1 MNETLDVFCYKMRR
15 RMAQNR
21 VSGSLLAASLTILY
35 FESSRFRRIPT
46 LPSHPLLLAS
56 SCPSVGSPPTFVV
69 PASHDSRTTAY
80 GFFVRF
86 EKPHSYSRIDTMI
99 SNSNGMHPL
108 LDSVQLRQLA
118 DCLSLGD
125 SLETLA
131 EQWSFN
137 SPLEL
142 LATSARSMNLDWLES
157 DSGDIAPET
166 LDGFPAKLIH
176 RHTVFPLERGT
187 GWLRLAVSNPF
198 DFAAIDSVASAME
211 VEVRPVMAAQDTVQK
226 LIKRHLGVGSETI
239 DGLIAL
245 QRQQSGDVEMLEGI
259 DPDSLEDAEEAQQA
273 SVVGLVNEILSEAI
287 QARASD
293 IHIESQEAGLKI
305 RHRIDGVLQ
314 KQPTPPEMNQFRA
327 AIISRLKIMAKMNI
341 AEKRVPQ
348 DGRIKLRVAGREIDV
363 RVSIIPMLHGEG
375 VVMRVLD
382 KSNLKFSL
390 RGIGMPES
398 VYEKF
403 QKLIRLPHGIVL
415 VTGPTGSGKT
425 TTLYSALSEIKSED
439 IKIVTTEDPIEYQL
453 EGINQIQVHTK
464 VGLSFAACLRAILR
478 HDPDVVLV
486 GEIRDLETAE
496 NATQASLTGHL
507 VFSTL
512 HTNDSASAFMRLCDM
527 GVEPF
532 LVASTVEGVLAQ
544 RLVRVLC
551 DDCKEQYQPNSTD
564 LPDDF
569 PVEHRLDPKLTLY
582 RPVGCESCRRTGYHG
597 RLGIYEL
604 LVTNEEIRQMMTQTG
619 TSNAIKQVAVK
630 NGMETMRMDGWNKV
644 LSGVTTIDE
653 IVRVTKAD

>member
-1 MNETLDVFCYKMRR
+1 
-15 RMAQNR
+15 
-21 VSGSLLAASLTILY
+21 
-35 FESSRFRRIPT
+35 
-46 LPSHPLLLAS
+46 
-56 SCPSVGSPPTFVV
+56 
-69 PASHDSRTTAY
+69 
-80 GFFVRF
+80 
-86 EKPHSYSRIDTMI
+86 
-99 SNSNGMHPL
+99 
-108 LDSVQLRQLA
+108 
-118 DCLSLGD
+118 
-125 SLETLA
+125 
-131 EQWSFN
+131 
-137 SPLEL
+137 
-142 LATSARSMNLDWLES
+142 
-157 DSGDIAPET
+157 
-166 LDGFPAKLIH
+166 
-176 RHTVFPLERGT
+176 
-187 GWLRLAVSNPF
+187 
-198 DFAAIDSVASAME
+198 ME
-211 VEVRPVMAAQDTVQK
+211 VEVRPVMAAQETVQK

-239 DGLIAL
+239 DGLMAL
-245 QRQQSGDVEMLEGI
+245 QRQKAGDVEMLEGI

-273 SVVGLVNEILSEAI
+273 SVVGLVNEILSEAV

-293 IHIESQEAGLKI
+293 IHIESQESGLKI

-348 DGRIKLRVAGREIDV
+348 DGRIKLRVSGREIDV

-382 KSNLKFSL
+382 KTNLKFSL

-398 VYEKF
+398 VYETF
-403 QKLIRLPHGIVL
+403 QKLIRMPHGIVL

-464 VGLSFAACLRAILR
+464 VGLTFAACLRAILR

-551 DDCKEQYQPNSTD
+551 DDCKEPYHPNVTD
-564 LPDDF
+564 LPNDF
-569 PVEHRLDPKLTLY
+569 PVEFRLDPKLILY
-582 RPVGCESCRRTGYHG
+582 RPIGCDSCRKTGYHG

-604 LVTNEEIRQMMTQTG
+604 LVTNEEIRQMMTQKG
-619 TSNAIKQVAVK
+619 TSDAIKQVAIR
-630 NGMETMRMDGWNKV
+630 NGMKTMRMDGWDKAM
-644 LSGVTTIDE
+644 SGITTIDE

>member
-1 MNETLDVFCYKMRR
+1 
-15 RMAQNR
+15 
-21 VSGSLLAASLTILY
+21 
-35 FESSRFRRIPT
+35 
-46 LPSHPLLLAS
+46 
-56 SCPSVGSPPTFVV
+56 
-69 PASHDSRTTAY
+69 
-80 GFFVRF
+80 
-86 EKPHSYSRIDTMI
+86 MI
-99 SNSNGMHPL
+99 SNSKALEPL
-108 LDSVQLRQLA
+108 LDSVQLRELA
-118 DCLSLGD
+118 DCLRSG
-125 SLETLA
+125 EPVEVLA
-131 EQWSFN
+131 EQWTFN
-137 SPLEL
+137 SSHEL
-142 LATSARSMNLDWLES
+142 LASAARSMKLEWLES
-157 DSGDIAPET
+157 DGVEVPPET

-176 RHTVFPLERGT
+176 RHCIFPIDRGD
-187 GWLRLAVSNPF
+187 GWLKLAVSNPF
-198 DFAAIDSVASAME
+198 DFVAIDSVASALE
-211 VEVRPVMAAQDTVQK
+211 VEVLPVVASPETVNR
-226 LIKRHLGVGSETI
+226 LIKKHLGVGSETI
-239 DGLIAL
+239 DGLIAM
-245 QRQQSGDVEMLEGI
+245 RQQAGEVEMLEGL

-273 SVVGLVNEILSEAI
+273 SVVRLVNEILSEAI
-287 QARASD
+287 EARASD
-293 IHIESQEAGLKI
+293 IHIESQESGLKI

-314 KQPTPPEMNQFRA
+314 RQPTPSEMNQFRA

-363 RVSIIPMLHGEG
+363 RVSIIPMLHGES

-390 RGIGMPES
+390 RGIGMPDN

-403 QKLIRLPHGIVL
+403 QQLIRLPHGIVL

-453 EGINQIQVHTK
+453 EGVNQIQVHTK
-464 VGLSFAACLRAILR
+464 VGLTFAACLRAILR

-532 LVASTVEGVLAQ
+532 LVASTVEGIMAQ

-551 DDCKEQYQPNSTD
+551 DECKEPYRPTPD
-564 LPDDF
+564 ELPEDF
-569 PVEHRLDPKLTLY
+569 PAEHRLDPRLMLY
-582 RPVGCESCRRTGYHG
+582 RPVGCECCRKTGFHG
-597 RLGIYEL
+597 RIGIYEL
-604 LVTNEEIRQMMTQTG
+604 LVTNEEIRQLATQAL
-619 TSNAIKQVAVK
+619 TSDVIKQAAIRA
-630 NGMETMRMDGWNKV
+630 GMETLRTDGWRKV
-644 LSGVTTIDE
+644 LEGITTIDE
-653 IVRVTKAD
+653 VLRVTKAD

>member
-1 MNETLDVFCYKMRR
+1 
-15 RMAQNR
+15 
-21 VSGSLLAASLTILY
+21 
-35 FESSRFRRIPT
+35 
-46 LPSHPLLLAS
+46 
-56 SCPSVGSPPTFVV
+56 
-69 PASHDSRTTAY
+69 
-80 GFFVRF
+80 
-86 EKPHSYSRIDTMI
+86 MI
-99 SNSNGMHPL
+99 SNSKTLEPT
-108 LDSVQLRQLA
+108 LDAAQLRLLA
-118 DCLSLGD
+118 DRLCVGD
-125 SLETLA
+125 SIEELA

-137 SPLEL
+137 NAQEL
-142 LATSARSMNLDWLES
+142 LATSARSMRLDWLES
-157 DSGDIAPET
+157 DDCDVTVDT
-166 LDGFPAKLIH
+166 LEGFPAKLIH
-176 RHTVFPLERGT
+176 RHAVFPIERGD

-198 DFAAIDSVASAME
+198 DFAAIDSVASALE
-211 VEVRPVMAAQDTVQK
+211 VEVRPVVASPETVQR
-226 LIKRHLGVGSETI
+226 LIKRYLGVGSETI

-245 QRQQSGDVEMLEGI
+245 QRQSGDIEMLEGI

-273 SVVGLVNEILSEAI
+273 SVVRLVNEIISEAI
-287 QARASD
+287 EARASD
-293 IHIESQEAGLKI
+293 IHIESQESGLKI

-314 KQPTPPEMNQFRA
+314 RQSTPPEMNQFRA

-348 DGRIKLRVAGREIDV
+348 DGRIKLRVSGREIDV

-375 VVMRVLD
+375 VVMRILD

-398 VYEKF
+398 VHEKF

-453 EGINQIQVHTK
+453 EGINQIQVHAK
-464 VGLSFAACLRAILR
+464 VGLTFAACLRAILR

-496 NATQASLTGHL
+496 NATQASLTGHM

-551 DDCKEQYQPNSTD
+551 EECKEAYRPMLD
-564 LPDDF
+564 ELPDDF
-569 PVEHRLDPKLTLY
+569 PIDEKLDPGLRLY
-582 RPVGCESCRRTGYHG
+582 RPVGCESCRRTGYRG

-604 LVTNEEIRQMMTQTG
+604 LVANEEIRQLATQGG
-619 TSNAIKQVAVK
+619 TSDVLKQAAMRA
-630 NGMETMRMDGWNKV
+630 GMETLRMDGWNKV
-644 LSGVTTIDE
+644 LAGVTTVDE
-653 IVRVTKAD
+653 VLRVTKAD

>member
-1 MNETLDVFCYKMRR
+1 
-15 RMAQNR
+15 
-21 VSGSLLAASLTILY
+21 
-35 FESSRFRRIPT
+35 
-46 LPSHPLLLAS
+46 
-56 SCPSVGSPPTFVV
+56 
-69 PASHDSRTTAY
+69 
-80 GFFVRF
+80 
-86 EKPHSYSRIDTMI
+86 MI
-99 SNSNGMHPL
+99 SNANGMQPV
-108 LDSVQLRQLA
+108 LDSVKLRELA
-118 DCLSLGD
+118 DCLNAGAPLDTLVERWSFPSSIEL
-125 SLETLA
+125 LETG
-131 EQWSFN
+131 
-137 SPLEL
+137 
-142 LATSARSMNLDWLES
+142 ARSMQIEWLGSDES
-157 DSGDIAPET
+157 DVTGDA

-176 RHTVFPLERGT
+176 RHSVFPLEKGE

-198 DFAAIDSVASAME
+198 DFAAIDSVASE
-211 VEVRPVMAAQDTVQK
+211 LQVEVRPVMATSEIIQRLTK
-226 LIKRHLGVGSETI
+226 KFLGIGSETI

-245 QRQQSGDVEMLEGI
+245 QRLQGGEVEMLEGI

-273 SVVGLVNEILSEAI
+273 SVVRLVNEILTEAI
-287 QARASD
+287 EARASD

-314 KQPTPPEMNQFRA
+314 RQPTPPEMNQFRA
-327 AIISRLKIMAKMNI
+327 AIISRLKIMAKLNI

-348 DGRIKLRVAGREIDV
+348 DGRIKLRVSGREIDV
-363 RVSIIPMLHGEG
+363 RVSVIPMLHGES

-390 RGIGMPES
+390 KGIGMPDK
-398 VYEKF
+398 VYEQF

-453 EGINQIQVHTK
+453 EGINQIQVHSK
-464 VGLSFAACLRAILR
+464 VGLTFAACLRAILR
-478 HDPDVVLV
+478 HDPDVILV

-496 NATQASLTGHL
+496 NATQASLTGHM

-512 HTNDSASAFMRLCDM
+512 HTNDSAGAFMRLGDM

-551 DDCKEQYQPNSTD
+551 PDCKEPYRPDPED

-569 PVEHRLDPKLTLY
+569 PVEQRLDPNLQLY
-582 RPVGCESCRRTGYHG
+582 RPVGCERCRRNGYRG

-604 LVTNEEIRQMMTQTG
+604 LVTNDEIRHLLTQAG
-619 TSNAIKQVAVK
+619 TTDVIKQAAIR
-630 NGMETMRMDGWNKV
+630 NGMDTLRVDGWNKV
-644 LSGVTTIDE
+644 LAGITTIDE
-653 IVRVTKAD
+653 VMRVTKAD